1 MKKLM
6 FAMAVAAC
14 AAAVQASTLTYG
26 FGAGVIDPDKINYGN
41 VYALWA
47 EQGATIDFSSLAGK
61 TSYTIADFT
70 GIDGLHMT
78 RAGVAQTADVTF
90 KASATKLTAE
100 REYVYPAGVGASGTA
115 SNKTVDFYIVMIQ
128 EDGVVA
134 AYSNP
139 ITEIIK
145 GAFQF
150 DEASAIASSVTVVPE
165 PTSGLLLLLGVA
177 GLALKRKR
185 A

>member
-26 FGAGVIDPDKINYGN
+26 LGAGAIDTSKINYGE
-41 VYALWA
+41 VWA
-47 EQGATIDFSSLAGK
+47 MWANTGTTIDFSSLAIK
-61 TSYTIADFT
+61 DSYTIGDFEAL
-70 GIDGLHMT
+70 GLNRVKSGWDQGT
-78 RAGVAQTADVTF
+78 DVHF
-90 KASATKLTAE
+90 
-100 REYVYPAGVGASGTA
+100 TA
-115 SNKTVDFYIVMIQ
+115 SESTLTQARERVMPKGIGATRDGDTEHIADIYIVMLS
-128 EDGVVA
+128 DNGA
-134 AYSNP
+134 AYSDAISTTIETGLFVTP
-139 ITEIIK
+139 
-145 GAFQF
+145 Q
-150 DEASAIASSVTVVPE
+150 ASAIASSVTVVPE

>member
-26 FGAGVIDPDKINYGN
+26 FGSGAIDTSKINYGN

-47 EQGATIDFSSLAGK
+47 EQGAAIDFSSLAGK
-61 TSYTIADFT
+61 ASYTIADFT
-70 GIDGLHMT
+70 NLDGLNMT
-78 RAGVAQTADVTF
+78 KAGWGQASDVTF
-90 KASATKLTAE
+90 LASATKLTTE
-100 REYVYPAGVGASGTA
+100 RDNVMPAGVGAGGLITS
-115 SNKTVDFYIVMIQ
+115 KTVDFYIVMIQ
-128 EDGVVA
+128 QDGVVA
-134 AYSNP
+134 AYSDA
-139 ITEIIK
+139 ITATVKTADIR
-145 GAFQF
+145 GAP
-150 DEASAIASSVTVVPE
+150 SAIASSVTVVPE